1 MEEQFRVSS
10 FRTKIYL
17 GGCREIV
24 ASINHSSPNLVQQTI
39 FRYFLRRATLRP
51 VSSESVCY
59 CIGWI
64 SGKIYRRDASNCKYT
79 RVRFRCLVPEHRWI
93 GRTLIQVY
101 IYIYVYTYSRHELD
115 AITRTRAC
123 KWTSF
128 DSIPEVIN
136 IKYRSRCPRRLQ
148 FIRT

>member
-51 VSSESVCY
+51 VSNQFVIVSGESV
-59 CIGWI
+59 
-64 SGKIYRRDASNCKYT
+64 GKFIAGT
-79 RVRFRCLVPEHRWI
+79 RVRFRCLVPEHRWT

-101 IYIYVYTYSRHELD
+101 IYICIY
-115 AITRTRAC
+115 I
-123 KWTSF
+123 
-128 DSIPEVIN
+128 
-136 IKYRSRCPRRLQ
+136 
-148 FIRT
+148 